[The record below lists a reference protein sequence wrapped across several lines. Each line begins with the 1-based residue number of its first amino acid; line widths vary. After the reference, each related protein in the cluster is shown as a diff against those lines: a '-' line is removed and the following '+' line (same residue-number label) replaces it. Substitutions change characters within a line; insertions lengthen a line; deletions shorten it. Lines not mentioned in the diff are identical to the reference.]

1 MEILNCNQKGSVKK
15 TSNIIKIEAKLNRV
29 LFPKYPEIL
38 GKDNTF
44 GIVSWCPV
52 NVIEG
57 DPIIDSW
64 GGLIVKGTYTEEI
77 DYHKNYTI
85 VAKEVT
91 DKQRG
96 TQYEL
101 MFIGE
106 LLDLSKV
113 SNQKSFLKSFLTD
126 GQITEMFK
134 ILDNPLSVI
143 EKHDI
148 NTLKKVKGIG
158 DYIANCIIERFEQNK
173 DNCEVYIELD
183 DYGLTPNFIQK
194 LISKYKNPHKVVEIV
209 KKNPYQLSFEV
220 DGIGFKT
227 ADEIALRSG
236 IERTSPERIKGYI
249 NCLLNE
255 LAQNGN
261 SFITSGELTS
271 YIFEEFG
278 GRDNIL
284 EVYLDDEGNVIGN
297 NINDAIDS
305 LKENN
310 IIEVEDND
318 IKSKRRVY
326 LKKYYD
332 LEKEIS
338 LHLKRIANSENKF
351 HYENWEEVVSQQERK
366 QGWRFTDEQKQGIKL
381 GLDSQ
386 VCFITGGAGVGKSSL
401 VSGILESLKDY
412 SFAQTALAG
421 KASARLQEVTGE
433 EGFTI
438 HRLLGFT
445 PPHDFM
451 FNEENPLE
459 YDIIILDEI
468 SLVGGEIFLSLL
480 KAIPNGCKLIILGDM
495 GQLESIGCMNLAFDI
510 YNSKFI
516 TTVELTK
523 VHRQAQKSGIITTSQ
538 QIRRGEPVL
547 EKKYTGTKI
556 VGELQDMYFDIED
569 TCDTTRQ
576 RVLKWFQEKYESDL
590 VKDIMDIQ
598 ILSPCKERGDASVFN
613 LNLDVQDYINPPSK
627 SKQEIKVNLGKDK
640 SFILREGDKIMCIKN
655 NYEIMGQK
663 RKGVF
668 NGWCGI
674 LKKVNNDFGM
684 HEVYIPMIDDT
695 MIFSTSDLTN
705 GVILGYASTVH
716 KYQGSSAKII
726 IGVFDNTT
734 PPSMRT
740 RELLYTLWTRA
751 EKECITVGQNS
762 ALYNAARNSGVSNK
776 NTFLVELLDSN

>member
-1 MEILNCNQKGSVKK
+1 MKK

-29 LFPKYPEIL
+29 LFPRYPEIL

-57 DPIIDSW
+57 DPVVDSW
-64 GGLIVKGTYTEEI
+64 GGLIVKGTYTEEV

-85 VAKEVT
+85 VAKEVA

-143 EKHDI
+143 EKHDV

-158 DYIANCIIERFEQNK
+158 DYIANCIVERFEQNK

-209 KKNPYQLSFEV
+209 KEHPYQLSFDV

-236 IERTSPERIKGYI
+236 IKRTSPERIKGYI
-249 NCLLNE
+249 NCLLHE

-338 LHLKRIANSENKF
+338 FHLKRIANSENNF
-351 HYENWEEVVSQQERK
+351 RYDNWEEIVSQQEHK
-366 QGWRFTDEQKQGIKL
+366 QGWKFTDEQKQGIKL
-381 GLDSQ
+381 GLDNQ

-538 QIRRGEPVL
+538 QIRKGEPVL

-576 RVLKWFQEKYESDL
+576 RALKWFREKYGGDL

-627 SKQEIKVNLGKDK
+627 NKQEIKVNLGKDK
-640 SFILREGDKIMCIKN
+640 SFILREGDKVMCIKN
-655 NYEIMGQK
+655 NYKIMGQK

-674 LKKVNNDFGM
+674 LKKVDNDFGM
-684 HEVYIPMIDDT
+684 HEVYIPMIEDT
-695 MIFSTSDLTN
+695 MIFNTSDLMN

-716 KYQGSSAKII
+716 KYQGSSAKVI

-762 ALYNAARNSGVSNK
+762 ALYNAARNSGVSDK
-776 NTFLVELLDSN
+776 NTFLVEMLDSN

>member
-1 MEILNCNQKGSVKK
+1 MKK
-15 TSNIIKIEAKLNRV
+15 TSKIIKIEAKLNRV

-44 GIVSWCPV
+44 GIVSWYPL

-57 DPIIDSW
+57 DPVIDSW
-64 GGLIVKGTYTEEI
+64 GALIVKGTYTEEI
-77 DYHKNYTI
+77 DYNKEYTI
-85 VAKEVT
+85 VAKEVYNE
-91 DKQRG
+91 QRG

-101 MFIGE
+101 MFIGK
-106 LLDLSKV
+106 LLDLSKIN
-113 SNQKSFLKSFLTD
+113 NQKNFLKTFLTD

-134 ILDNPLSVI
+134 ILDNPLSAI

-148 NTLKKVKGIG
+148 NALKKVKGVG
-158 DYIANCIIERFEQNK
+158 DYIANCIVERFEQNK

-194 LISKYKNPHKVVEIV
+194 LISKYKNPHKVIETV
-209 KKNPYQLSFEV
+209 KNNPYQLSFDIE
-220 DGIGFKT
+220 GIGFKT

-236 IERTSPERIKGYI
+236 IKSTSPERIKGYI
-249 NCLLNE
+249 NYLLHE
-255 LAQNGN
+255 LAQSGN
-261 SFITSGELTS
+261 SFVTSGILTS
-271 YIFEEFG
+271 YVFEEFG

-284 EVYLDDEGNVIGN
+284 ETYLDEEGNVVGN
-297 NINDAIDS
+297 NINDAINS

-310 IIEVEDND
+310 IIEVEDNE
-318 IKSKRRVY
+318 IKSQRRVY
-326 LKKYYD
+326 LKEFYD

-338 LHLKRIANSENKF
+338 YHLKRIANSENNF
-351 HYENWEEVVSQQERK
+351 HYENWEEVVKQQESK
-366 QGWRFTDEQKQGIKL
+366 QGWKFTDEQRQGIKT
-381 GLDSQ
+381 GLDNQ

-445 PPHDFM
+445 PPNVFT
-451 FNEENPLE
+451 FNEENPLN
-459 YDIIILDEI
+459 YDIIVLDEI

-538 QIRRGEPVL
+538 QIRKGEPVL
-547 EKKYTGTKI
+547 EKKYTGVKV

-569 TCDTTRQ
+569 TCSTTRQ
-576 RVLKWFQEKYESDL
+576 RALKWFREKYESDL
-590 VKDIMDIQ
+590 VKNIMDIQ

-613 LNLDVQDYINPPSK
+613 LNLDVQEYVNPPSQD
-627 SKQEIKVNLGKDK
+627 KQEIAINLGKEK
-640 SFILREGDKIMCIKN
+640 SFVLREGDKVMCIKN
-655 NYEIMGQK
+655 NYKIMGQK

-674 LKKVNNDFGM
+674 LKKIDNDFGM
-684 HEVYIPMIDDT
+684 HEIYIPMIDDT
-695 MIFSTSDLTN
+695 MTFSTSDLTS
-705 GVILGYASTVH
+705 GVVLGYASTIH
-716 KYQGSSAKII
+716 KFQGSSAKVI
-726 IGVFDNTT
+726 IGVFDNTI
-734 PPSMRT
+734 PPTMRT

-751 EKECITVGQNS
+751 EKECVTVGQNS
-762 ALYNAARNSGVSNK
+762 ALYNAARNSGVSDK